1 MASGTR
7 KRLGPGRQPFPYM
20 LRLGI
25 ATLPQA
31 GKRSAPQPRT
41 AARRLAQGPD
51 SRYLRGMSTP
61 THQGPVWISAGE
73 ASGDI
78 HAATLLSAL
87 REVEPGLTAL
97 GMGGPALIKAGCDV
111 RFPMRLISLVG
122 LTEVLSGLPRIIRLL
137 GQVKRALVE
146 SRPRALIL
154 IDCPDFHFR
163 VARIAKKL
171 GIPVYYY
178 VSPQVWAWR
187 SGRVEF
193 LREFTRRV
201 LCILP
206 FEKDFYAA
214 HGMDVDYVGHPLMD
228 QMPLM
233 ELDAM
238 RPDPNL
244 LGLLPGSRRKE
255 ISALLPEFVGTAQLL
270 KERLPDLKL
279 ALARAPGVDEA
290 FLRQFLP
297 PELPVTLYAPEDR
310 YRMMRASRALL
321 AASGTV
327 TLEAALIGTPTV
339 VAYRLSALSFAI
351 GKAVVQVKWAS
362 LPNLIMG
369 REIFPE
375 LLQDKAKAAL
385 MAERLRPWL
394 AEDIALAVAR
404 ADLAGLRAKVGG
416 PGAAHRAA
424 AIILEDLRALAHAA
438 TSQPGMES

>member
-1 MASGTR
+1 M
-7 KRLGPGRQPFPYM
+7 
-20 LRLGI
+20 I
-25 ATLPQA
+25 
-31 GKRSAPQPRT
+31 
-41 AARRLAQGPD
+41 
-51 SRYLRGMSTP
+51 TP

-78 HAATLLSAL
+78 HAATLLAAL

-97 GMGGPALIKAGCDV
+97 GMGGPALSKAGCDV

-137 GQVKRALVE
+137 GQVKRALME

-163 VARIAKKL
+163 VARMAKKL

-193 LREFTRRV
+193 LREHTRRV

-214 HGMDVDYVGHPLMD
+214 RNMDVDYVGHPLMD

-233 ELDAM
+233 ELDSM

-255 ISALLPEFVGTAQLL
+255 ISALLL

-279 ALARAPGVDEA
+279 ALARAPGVDEDY
-290 FLRQFLP
+290 LRQFLP
-297 PELPVTLYAPEDR
+297 PELPVTIHPPEDR
-310 YRMMRASRALL
+310 YRMMRQSRALL

-339 VAYRLSALSFAI
+339 VSYRLSALSYAI

-375 LLQDKAKAAL
+375 LLQGKAKAAL
-385 MAERLRPWL
+385 LAERLRPWL
-394 AEDIALAVAR
+394 AEDIALAAAR

-424 AIILEDLRALAHAA
+424 AIILEDLRSLSQQMAA
-438 TSQPGMES
+438 QPNTEH

>member
-1 MASGTR
+1 MSMT
-7 KRLGPGRQPFPYM
+7 
-20 LRLGI
+20 
-25 ATLPQA
+25 ATTTSMNP
-31 GKRSAPQPRT
+31 S
-41 AARRLAQGPD
+41 
-51 SRYLRGMSTP
+51 
-61 THQGPVWISAGE
+61 GPVWISAGE

-78 HAATLLSAL
+78 HAATMLSAL
-87 REVEPGLTAL
+87 REVEPGLRAL
-97 GMGGPALIKAGCDV
+97 GMGGPALAKAGCDV

-122 LTEVLSGLPRIIRLL
+122 LTEVLSGLPRILKLL
-137 GQVKRALVE
+137 GQVKRALME
-146 SRPRALIL
+146 TRPRAVIL

-193 LREFTRRV
+193 LRRFTRRV

-214 HGMDVDYVGHPLMD
+214 RNMDVDYVGHPLMD
-228 QMPLM
+228 QMPLL

-238 RPDPNL
+238 RPDPDL

-255 ISALLPEFVGTAQLL
+255 ISALLPEFAGAARLL
-270 KERLPDLKL
+270 RERLPNLKL
-279 ALARAPGVDEA
+279 ALARAPGVDEDY
-290 FLRQFLP
+290 LRQFLP
-297 PELPVTLYAPEDR
+297 PELPVTIFPPEDR
-310 YRMMRASRALL
+310 YRMMRQSRALL

-339 VAYRLSALSFAI
+339 VAYKLSALSFAI
-351 GKAVVQVKWAS
+351 GKAVVQVQWAS

-375 LLQDKAKAAL
+375 LLQEKARAEL
-385 MAERLRPWL
+385 LAERVRPWL
-394 AEDIALAVAR
+394 AEDIALAAAR

-424 AIILEDLRALAHAA
+424 AIILDDLRSL
-438 TSQPGMES
+438 SQPETEQ

>member
-1 MASGTR
+1 MSMT
-7 KRLGPGRQPFPYM
+7 
-20 LRLGI
+20 
-25 ATLPQA
+25 ATTL
-31 GKRSAPQPRT
+31 S
-41 AARRLAQGPD
+41 
-51 SRYLRGMSTP
+51 MNP
-61 THQGPVWISAGE
+61 TGPVWISAGE

-78 HAATLLSAL
+78 HAATLLKAL

-97 GMGGPALIKAGCDV
+97 GMGGPALAKAGCDV

-122 LTEVLSGLPRIIRLL
+122 LTEVLSGLPRILRLL
-137 GQVKRALVE
+137 AEVKKALLAA
-146 SRPRALIL
+146 RPRALVL

-193 LREFTRRV
+193 LRRFTRRV

-214 HGMDVDYVGHPLMD
+214 RGMDVDYVGHPLMD
-228 QMPLM
+228 QMPLS
-233 ELDAM
+233 ELDAL
-238 RPDPNL
+238 RPDPDQ
-244 LGLLPGSRRKE
+244 LGILPGSRRKE
-255 ISALLPEFVGTAQLL
+255 ISSLLPEFAGAALL
-270 KERLPDLKL
+270 LRQRLPNLKL
-279 ALARAPGVDEA
+279 ALARAPGVEED

-297 PELPVTLYAPEDR
+297 PELPVTIHPPEDR
-310 YRMMRASRALL
+310 YRMMRQSRALL

-339 VAYRLSALSFAI
+339 VAYKLSPLSFAI

-375 LLQDKAKAAL
+375 MLQAQARADLL
-385 MAERLRPWL
+385 AERLAPWL
-394 AEDIALAVAR
+394 AEDIALAAAR
-404 ADLAGLRAKVGG
+404 ADLAGLRATVGG

-424 AIILEDLRALAHAA
+424 AIILDDLRTL
-438 TSQPGMES
+438 SQQQTEQ

>member
-1 MASGTR
+1 MS
-7 KRLGPGRQPFPYM
+7 M
-20 LRLGI
+20 
-25 ATLPQA
+25 
-31 GKRSAPQPRT
+31 T
-41 AARRLAQGPD
+41 ANTI
-51 SRYLRGMSTP
+51 GMNPS
-61 THQGPVWISAGE
+61 GPVWISAGE

-87 REVEPGLTAL
+87 REVEPALSAL
-97 GMGGPALIKAGCDV
+97 GMGGPALAKAGCDV
-111 RFPMRLISLVG
+111 RFPMHLISLVG
-122 LTEVLSGLPRIIRLL
+122 LTEVLSGLPRILRLL
-137 GQVKRALVE
+137 GQVKRALIAA
-146 SRPRALIL
+146 RPRAMLL

-193 LREFTRRV
+193 LRRFTRRV

-214 HGMDVDYVGHPLMD
+214 RGMDVDYVGHPLMD
-228 QMPLM
+228 QMPLV
-233 ELDAM
+233 ELDTM
-238 RPDPNL
+238 RPDPDL

-255 ISALLPEFVGTAQLL
+255 ITALLPEFVGAAKLL
-270 KERLPDLKL
+270 RERLPNLKL
-279 ALARAPGVDEA
+279 ALARAPGVDEN

-297 PELPVTLYAPEDR
+297 SELPVTIFPPEDR
-310 YRMMRASRALL
+310 YRMMRQSRALL

-339 VAYRLSALSFAI
+339 VAYKLSALSFAI

-375 LLQDKAKAAL
+375 LLQEKAKAGL
-385 MAERLRPWL
+385 LAERVRPWL
-394 AEDIALAVAR
+394 GEDIALAAAR

-424 AIILEDLRALAHAA
+424 AIILDDLRTL
-438 TSQPGMES
+438 SQPETEQ

>member
-1 MASGTR
+1 
-7 KRLGPGRQPFPYM
+7 
-20 LRLGI
+20 
-25 ATLPQA
+25 
-31 GKRSAPQPRT
+31 
-41 AARRLAQGPD
+41 
-51 SRYLRGMSTP
+51 MSTHDTP
-61 THQGPVWISAGE
+61 PLAGPLWISAGE

-78 HAATLLSAL
+78 HAASLLDAL
-87 REVEPGLTAL
+87 RAREPGLTAL
-97 GMGGPALIKAGCDV
+97 GMGGEALAAAGLDV

-122 LTEVLSGLPRIIRLL
+122 LTEVLSGLPRILKLL
-137 GQVKRALVE
+137 GEVKRTLQA
-146 SRPRALIL
+146 SRPRAVIL

-193 LREFTRRV
+193 LRRFTRRV

-214 HGMDVDYVGHPLMD
+214 RGMDVDYVGHPLMD
-228 QMPLM
+228 QIPLA
-233 ELDAM
+233 ELDALT
-238 RPDPNL
+238 PDPNL

-255 ISALLPEFVGTAQLL
+255 IATLLTEFAGAAALLQ
-270 KERLPDLKL
+270 KRLPHLRL

-297 PELPVTLYAPEDR
+297 PQLPVTIYGPEDR
-310 YRMMRASRALL
+310 YRMMRQSRALL

-339 VAYRLSALSFAI
+339 VAYKLSALSFAI
-351 GKAVVQVKWAS
+351 GKAVVQVKYAS
-362 LPNLIMG
+362 LANLIMG

-375 LLQDKAKAAL
+375 LLQDKARAEL
-385 MAERLRPWL
+385 FAERLLPWL
-394 AEDIALAVAR
+394 ADESALAVAR
-404 ADLAGLRAKVGG
+404 ADLAGLRQKVGG
-416 PGAAHRAA
+416 PGAAGRAA
-424 AIILEDLRALAHAA
+424 GIILNDLRALPANNQEA
-438 TSQPGMES
+438 

>member
-1 MASGTR
+1 MN
-7 KRLGPGRQPFPYM
+7 P
-20 LRLGI
+20 
-25 ATLPQA
+25 
-31 GKRSAPQPRT
+31 
-41 AARRLAQGPD
+41 
-51 SRYLRGMSTP
+51 
-61 THQGPVWISAGE
+61 HGPVWISAGE

-87 REVEPGLTAL
+87 REVEPSLTAL
-97 GMGGPALIKAGCDV
+97 GMGGPALAKAGCEL

-122 LTEVLSGLPRIIRLL
+122 LTEVLSGLPRILKLL
-137 GQVKRALVE
+137 ADVKKALIAA
-146 SRPRALIL
+146 RPRALIL

-193 LREFTRRV
+193 LRRFTRRV

-214 HGMDVDYVGHPLMD
+214 RNMDVDYVGHPLMD
-228 QMPLM
+228 QMPLS

-238 RPDPNL
+238 RPDPDL

-255 ISALLPEFVGTAQLL
+255 ITALLPEFARAALLL
-270 KERLPDLKL
+270 KESLPDLKL
-279 ALARAPGVDEA
+279 GLARAPGVDED

-297 PELPVTLYAPEDR
+297 PELPVTIYPPEDR
-310 YRMMRASRALL
+310 YRLMRMSRALL

-339 VAYRLSALSFAI
+339 VAYKLSALSFAI

-375 LLQDKAKAAL
+375 LLQDKARGDLLAGA
-385 MAERLRPWL
+385 LRPWL
-394 AEDIALAVAR
+394 ADDFALAAAR

-424 AIILEDLRALAHAA
+424 AIILEDLRSL
-438 TSQPGMES
+438 SLPQNGVEQ

>member
-1 MASGTR
+1 MS
-7 KRLGPGRQPFPYM
+7 M
-20 LRLGI
+20 
-25 ATLPQA
+25 
-31 GKRSAPQPRT
+31 T
-41 AARRLAQGPD
+41 ANTTSMNP
-51 SRYLRGMSTP
+51 S
-61 THQGPVWISAGE
+61 GPVWISAGE
-73 ASGDI
+73 ASGDL

-87 REVEPGLTAL
+87 REVEPGLRAL
-97 GMGGPALIKAGCDV
+97 GMGGPALAKAGCDV

-122 LTEVLSGLPRIIRLL
+122 LTEVLSGLPRILKLL
-137 GQVKRALVE
+137 GQVKRALME
-146 SRPRALIL
+146 ARPRAMIL

-193 LREFTRRV
+193 LRQFTRRV

-214 HGMDVDYVGHPLMD
+214 RNMDVDYVGHPLMD
-228 QMPLM
+228 QMPLL

-238 RPDPNL
+238 RPDPDL

-255 ISALLPEFVGTAQLL
+255 ISALLPEFAGAARLL
-270 KERLPDLKL
+270 RERLPNLKL
-279 ALARAPGVDEA
+279 ALARAPGVDEDY
-290 FLRQFLP
+290 LRQFLP
-297 PELPVTLYAPEDR
+297 PELPVTIFPPEDR
-310 YRMMRASRALL
+310 YRMMRQSRALL

-339 VAYRLSALSFAI
+339 VAYKLSALSFAI
-351 GKAVVQVKWAS
+351 GKAVVQVQWAS

-375 LLQDKAKAAL
+375 LLQEKARAEL
-385 MAERLRPWL
+385 LAERVRPWL
-394 AEDIALAVAR
+394 AEDIALAAAR

-424 AIILEDLRALAHAA
+424 AIILDDLRSL
-438 TSQPGMES
+438 SQPETEQ

>member
-1 MASGTR
+1 MS
-7 KRLGPGRQPFPYM
+7 M
-20 LRLGI
+20 
-25 ATLPQA
+25 
-31 GKRSAPQPRT
+31 T
-41 AARRLAQGPD
+41 ANTI
-51 SRYLRGMSTP
+51 GMNPS
-61 THQGPVWISAGE
+61 GPVWISAGE

-78 HAATLLSAL
+78 HAAALLSAL
-87 REVEPGLTAL
+87 REVEPALSAL
-97 GMGGPALIKAGCDV
+97 GMGGPALTKAGCDV

-122 LTEVLSGLPRIIRLL
+122 LTEVLSGLPRILRLL
-137 GQVKRALVE
+137 GQVKRVLMEA
-146 SRPRALIL
+146 RPRAVIL

-193 LREFTRRV
+193 LRRFTRRV

-214 HGMDVDYVGHPLMD
+214 RGMDVDYVGHPLMD
-228 QMPLM
+228 QMPLV
-233 ELDAM
+233 ELDTM
-238 RPDPNL
+238 RPDPDL

-255 ISALLPEFVGTAQLL
+255 ITALLPEFAGAARLL
-270 KERLPDLKL
+270 RERLPNLKL
-279 ALARAPGVDEA
+279 ALARAPGVDES

-297 PELPVTLYAPEDR
+297 PELPVTIFPPEDR
-310 YRMMRASRALL
+310 YRMMRQSRALL

-339 VAYRLSALSFAI
+339 VAYKLSALSFAI

-375 LLQDKAKAAL
+375 LLQEKAKAGL
-385 MAERLRPWL
+385 LAERVRPWL
-394 AEDIALAVAR
+394 AEDIALAAAR
-404 ADLAGLRAKVGG
+404 SDLAGLRAKVGG

-424 AIILEDLRALAHAA
+424 AIILDDLRTL
-438 TSQPGMES
+438 SQSGTEQ

>member
-1 MASGTR
+1 MNT
-7 KRLGPGRQPFPYM
+7 
-20 LRLGI
+20 
-25 ATLPQA
+25 T
-31 GKRSAPQPRT
+31 
-41 AARRLAQGPD
+41 
-51 SRYLRGMSTP
+51 STNP
-61 THQGPVWISAGE
+61 SGPVWISAGE

-78 HAATLLSAL
+78 HAATLLKAL
-87 REVEPGLTAL
+87 REVEPGLPAL
-97 GMGGPALIKAGCDV
+97 GMGGPALAKAGCDV

-122 LTEVLSGLPRIIRLL
+122 LTEVLSGLPRILRLL
-137 GQVKRALVE
+137 GEVKKALVAA
-146 SRPRALIL
+146 RPRALIL

-193 LREFTRRV
+193 LRHFTRRV

-206 FEKDFYAA
+206 FEKAFYAA
-214 HGMDVDYVGHPLMD
+214 RGMDVDYVGHPLMD
-228 QMPLM
+228 QMPLS
-233 ELDAM
+233 ELDAL
-238 RPDPNL
+238 RPDPDQ
-244 LGLLPGSRRKE
+244 LGILPGSRRKE
-255 ISALLPEFVGTAQLL
+255 ISALLPEFAGAALL
-270 KERLPDLKL
+270 LRQRLPNLKL
-279 ALARAPGVDEA
+279 ALARAPGVEED

-297 PELPVTLYAPEDR
+297 PELPVTIHPPEDR
-310 YRMMRASRALL
+310 YRMMRQSRALL

-339 VAYRLSALSFAI
+339 VAYKLSALSFAI

-375 LLQDKAKAAL
+375 LLQAQARADL
-385 MAERLRPWL
+385 LAERLAPWL
-394 AEDIALAVAR
+394 AEDIALAAAR
-404 ADLAGLRAKVGG
+404 ADLAGLRATVGG

-424 AIILEDLRALAHAA
+424 AIILDDLRTL
-438 TSQPGMES
+438 SQQQAEQ

>member
-1 MASGTR
+1 
-7 KRLGPGRQPFPYM
+7 
-20 LRLGI
+20 
-25 ATLPQA
+25 
-31 GKRSAPQPRT
+31 
-41 AARRLAQGPD
+41 
-51 SRYLRGMSTP
+51 MSTTP
-61 THQGPVWISAGE
+61 DFPSPPGAGPLWISAGE

-78 HAATLLSAL
+78 HAASLLGAL
-87 REVEPGLTAL
+87 REVEPGLEAL

-122 LTEVLSGLPRIIRLL
+122 LTEVLSGLPRILKLL
-137 GQVKRALVE
+137 GEVKRAL
-146 SRPRALIL
+146 SAARPRALIL

-163 VARIAKKL
+163 VARMAKKL

-193 LREFTRRV
+193 LRRFTRRV

-214 HGMDVDYVGHPLMD
+214 RGMDVDYVGHPLMD
-228 QMPLM
+228 QMPLL

-238 RPDPNL
+238 SPDPNL

-255 ISALLPEFVGTAQLL
+255 IASLLPEFAGAALRL
-270 KERLPDLKL
+270 KAGLPDLNV
-279 ALARAPGVDEA
+279 ALARAPGVDES

-310 YRMMRASRALL
+310 YRMMRTSRALL

-327 TLEAALIGTPTV
+327 TLEAALLGTPTV
-339 VAYRLSALSFAI
+339 VAYKLSPLSFAI
-351 GKAVVQVKWAS
+351 GKAVVQVQYAS
-362 LPNLIMG
+362 LANLIMG

-375 LLQDKAKAAL
+375 MLQNKASAPLL
-385 MAERLRPWL
+385 AEKLRPWL
-394 AEDIALAVAR
+394 ADDEALAAAR
-404 ADLAGLRAKVGG
+404 ADLAGLRATVGG

-424 AIILEDLRALAHAA
+424 AIILDDLRTLA
-438 TSQPGMES
+438 QQRLEK

>member
-1 MASGTR
+1 MSSTASAQP
-7 KRLGPGRQPFPYM
+7 GP
-20 LRLGI
+20 I
-25 ATLPQA
+25 
-31 GKRSAPQPRT
+31 
-41 AARRLAQGPD
+41 
-51 SRYLRGMSTP
+51 
-61 THQGPVWISAGE
+61 WISAGE

-78 HAATLLSAL
+78 HAASLLSAL
-87 REVEPGLTAL
+87 REVEPGLQAL
-97 GMGGPALIKAGCDV
+97 GMGGPALAEAGCDL

-122 LTEVLSGLPRIIRLL
+122 LTEVLSGLPRILKLL
-137 GQVKRALVE
+137 GEVKRALIE
-146 SRPRALIL
+146 SRPRAIIL

-163 VARIAKKL
+163 VARMAKKL

-193 LREFTRRV
+193 LRAHTRKV

-214 HGMDVDYVGHPLMD
+214 RGMDVDYVGHPLMD
-228 QMPLM
+228 QMPLS
-233 ELDAM
+233 ELDAIT
-238 RPDPNL
+238 PDQDL

-255 ISALLPEFVGTAQLL
+255 ISALLPEFAAAALEL
-270 KERLPDLKL
+270 KREQPGLKI

-297 PELPVTLYAPEDR
+297 PQLPVTIYGPEER
-310 YRMMRASRALL
+310 YRMMRLSRALL

-362 LPNLIMG
+362 LANLIMG

-375 LLQDKAKAAL
+375 LLQDKARAPLLAAQL
-385 MAERLRPWL
+385 LPWL
-394 AEDIALAVAR
+394 QDDIALADAR

-416 PGAAHRAA
+416 PGAAKRAA
-424 AIILEDLRALAHAA
+424 HIILNDLQALSGSALEH
-438 TSQPGMES
+438 